1 MEVKAG
7 ILTVVVEQNTS
18 IKTTCEIFLY
28 FTSNPL
34 EIYWINFLTALKT
47 KSLSNKSVKETIIE
61 RLLTIKLYVIPSDWN
76 QVN

>member
-34 EIYWINFLTALKT
+34 EIY
-47 KSLSNKSVKETIIE
+47 
-61 RLLTIKLYVIPSDWN
+61 
-76 QVN
+76 